1 MLSENMQSALNKQ
14 IRIEA
19 ESSQIY
25 LAMAS
30 WAEGQGLEGI
40 SEFMYAQSDEE
51 RQHMLKFFKYI
62 NERAGHSIVSELTK
76 PATNFGSVK
85 EMFDTLFKHE
95 VYVSQ
100 TINEL
105 VHISLEEKDYAT
117 HNFLQ
122 WYVAEQIEEEAQAR
136 TILDKIS
143 LIGNDKSGLYL
154 FDKDIKQLT
163 VVSSVSSTPNN

>member
-1 MLSENMQSALNKQ
+1 MLSENMQTALNKQ

-30 WAEGQGLEGI
+30 WGEQKGLAGI

-51 RQHMLKFFKYI
+51 RQHMLKLFKYV
-62 NERAGHSIVSELTK
+62 NERGGHAIVTELNG
-76 PATNFGSVK
+76 PALEFGSIK
-85 EMFDTLFKHE
+85 EMFETLFKHE
-95 VYVSQ
+95 IFVSQ
-100 TINEL
+100 SINEL
-105 VHISLEEKDYAT
+105 VHIALEEKDYAT

-136 TILDKIS
+136 TILDKIN
-143 LIGNDKSGLYL
+143 LIGDDKGGLYL
-154 FDKDIKQLT
+154 FDNDIKQLT
-163 VVSSVSSTPNN
+163 VESSVAPPAP